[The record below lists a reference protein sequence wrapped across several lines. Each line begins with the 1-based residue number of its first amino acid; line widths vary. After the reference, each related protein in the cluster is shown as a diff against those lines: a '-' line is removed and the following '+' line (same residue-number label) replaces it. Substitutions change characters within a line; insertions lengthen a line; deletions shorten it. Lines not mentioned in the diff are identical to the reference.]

1 MRQWHFLFLFPLG
14 LSIFTQAQTQAPAAA
29 HAIPANPNPVVL
41 AGKNLT
47 REGNVI
53 APFRYG
59 DKVYFTATVPKK
71 SGIGKVSRLFS
82 AIRDEPAI
90 PQQINPKEE
99 DTNAANASLNMAG
112 DRIYYTVFKETA
124 PGKQSQSEIWY
135 RDKQYDGTWGHVVL
149 LPKHINQSNVITT
162 QPTCGYDYKL
172 KKEVLCFSSNRP
184 GGKGGF
190 DIWCCTVERDGT
202 FGTPSNMAF
211 NTASDEVTPFYYTQ
225 FRMLLFSS
233 NMLGGKGGYDVYR
246 SEKTESGTWMP
257 AENLGSVNTTFDE
270 IYFSHHAP
278 SQTSYFC
285 SNRPNA
291 NCQDNPQGCPN
302 YSIFIGKL
310 SGSLYLTTMIERDS
324 IPLYGCNIELENMET
339 GNIDTTI
346 LQSESSSVELPMLPE
361 KKYRLIVSR
370 QGYYPIFLP
379 LDSLIPDFARPNR
392 KTVYLRP
399 MR

>member
-1 MRQWHFLFLFPLG
+1 MRQWHFLFFFSLG
-14 LSIFTQAQTQAPAAA
+14 FSFFTQAQTQAPAAA
-29 HAIPANPNPVVL
+29 HAIPANPNTVVL

-53 APFRYG
+53 APYRYG
-59 DKVYFTATVPKK
+59 EKVYFTATVPKK

-90 PQQINPKEE
+90 PQLINPKEE

-112 DRIYYTVFKETA
+112 DRIYYTVFKETL

-162 QPTCGYDYKL
+162 QPTCGYDHKL

-184 GGKGGF
+184 NGKGGF

-202 FGTPSNMAF
+202 FGTPSNMPF
-211 NTASDEVTPFYYTQ
+211 NTPSDEVTPFYYTPS
-225 FRMLLFSS
+225 RMLLFSS
-233 NMLGGKGGYDVYR
+233 NTLGGKGGYDIYR
-246 SEKTESGTWMP
+246 SEKTESGAWLP
-257 AENLGSVNTTFDE
+257 AENLGSVNTAFDE

-291 NCQDNPQGCPN
+291 NCQDNPEGCPN

-339 GNIDTTI
+339 GTIDTTI
-346 LQSESSSVELPMLPE
+346 LQSESSSVELTMLPE

-379 LDSLIPDFARPNR
+379 LDSVVPDFARPNR

-399 MR
+399 MK